1 MILNCK
7 NLTIEFSTY
16 FNSRLQINIKGLFLS
31 LPVQRLT
38 SHCRRWHHIWAG
50 GYCSV
55 LEVSGTKKVFL
66 LNIFVCKKRLCPSL
80 SLCNYQ
86 CSNHQSSDDHYKNH
100 QMFTAFNTYWSFQI
114 NPGQTVRWKKM
125 ILWNFVATSSLLLH
139 SKSFSKNSFV
149 LFTFT
154 LFSHVGAKCQCGSY
168 LQKLKITRYFAFF

>member
-1 MILNCK
+1 MLWSFEEHK
-7 NLTIEFSTY
+7 
-16 FNSRLQINIKGLFLS
+16 
-31 LPVQRLT
+31 
-38 SHCRRWHHIWAG
+38 
-50 GYCSV
+50 
-55 LEVSGTKKVFL
+55 
-66 LNIFVCKKRLCPSL
+66 
-80 SLCNYQ
+80 LCNNQ

-168 LQKLKITRYFAFF
+168 LKKTRKLLCILLFSNTWYFVNIIHVPSLSMYLWCGLSRGMPMPSVPCDQ

>member
-1 MILNCK
+1 MAPHLGWWILLSFRGQWHK
-7 NLTIEFSTY
+7 EGISIEHLCMLKSDGALHY
-16 FNSRLQINIKGLFLS
+16 HYVIINVEITKIGIICIK
-31 LPVQRLT
+31 
-38 SHCRRWHHIWAG
+38 IIE
-50 GYCSV
+50 Y
-55 LEVSGTKKVFL
+55 
-66 LNIFVCKKRLCPSL
+66 
-80 SLCNYQ
+80 Y
-86 CSNHQSSDDHYKNH
+86 
-100 QMFTAFNTYWSFQI
+100 FNTYWSFQI

>member
-1 MILNCK
+1 M
-7 NLTIEFSTY
+7 
-16 FNSRLQINIKGLFLS
+16 
-31 LPVQRLT
+31 
-38 SHCRRWHHIWAG
+38 
-50 GYCSV
+50 
-55 LEVSGTKKVFL
+55 
-66 LNIFVCKKRLCPSL
+66 
-80 SLCNYQ
+80 
-86 CSNHQSSDDHYKNH
+86 QSSDDHYKNH

-168 LQKLKITRYFAFF
+168 LQKLKLTQNFSLFLNTWYFVNIIHVPSLSMYLWCGLSRGMPMPSVPCDQ